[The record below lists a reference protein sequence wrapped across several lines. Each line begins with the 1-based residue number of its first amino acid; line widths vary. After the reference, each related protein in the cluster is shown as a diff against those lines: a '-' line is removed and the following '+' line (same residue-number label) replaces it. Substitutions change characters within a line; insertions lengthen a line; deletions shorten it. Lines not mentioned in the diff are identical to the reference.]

1 MAHFPSRQTLWMEEG
16 AILDITLRSWLGFS
30 CRMAS
35 HPQQPVCASVKWACG
50 TISSIDQIIRTFDFE
65 VENVP
70 GWNFSLLKLV
80 HMIKQAIFRDFHSAN
95 ALLQKHSLQITTTWS
110 QSNSRNALNLQQ
122 TENPCSKCRARAKF
136 LSPFLVKLL
145 WDLIGREKIQ
155 PVSLKDIFQT
165 HQAFSHHYQGLILT
179 LSICSILQG
188 WIKRATLP
196 TG

>member
-80 HMIKQAIFRDFHSAN
+80 HMIKQAIFWDFHSAH
-95 ALLQKHSLQITTTWS
+95 ALLPKHSLQITTTWS

-122 TENPCSKCRARAKF
+122 TENPCSKCRSRAKF
-136 LSPFLVKLL
+136 FITFPCEMRSNRK
-145 WDLIGREKIQ
+145 RENPACQ
-155 PVSLKDIFQT
+155 PQRYFPNTSE
-165 HQAFSHHYQGLILT
+165 AFSHHYQGRIDFNTVDLFH
-179 LSICSILQG
+179 SVG
-188 WIKRATLP
+188 MD
-196 TG
+196 